1 MRGIDRLLHDHPFF
15 VGLDDETLTLIAGCA
30 ANRHV
35 RPDEYL
41 FREGEPAEKFY
52 VVRRGRVALETH
64 RPAGPAVVV
73 ETVEEGEVLGASW
86 LVPPHRWRFDAR
98 AVASTSVVVFD
109 GACLRRHCD
118 EDAELG
124 YALTLRVAQ
133 FLHDRLEA
141 NRIRLLDLYGT
152 PDVARR

>member
-1 MRGIDRLLHDHPFF
+1 MRGIDQLLHEHPFF
-15 VGLDDETLTLIAGCA
+15 VGLRPDALTLIAGCA
-30 ANRHV
+30 ANRYF

-41 FREGEPAEKFY
+41 FHEGNPAETFF
-52 VVRRGRVALETH
+52 VIRHGRVAIEAH

-98 AVASTSVVVFD
+98 AVTSTRVVVFD
-109 GACLRRHCD
+109 GACLRQHCD

-133 FLHDRLEA
+133 VLHARLEA
-141 NRIRLLDLYGT
+141 NRVRLLDLYGT
-152 PDVARR
+152 PDVVRR

>member
-1 MRGIDRLLHDHPFF
+1 MRGIDQLLDEHPFF
-15 VGLDDETLTLIAGCA
+15 VGLGTEALTLIAGCA
-30 ANRHV
+30 ANRHF
-35 RPDEYL
+35 RPGEHL
-41 FREGEPAEKFY
+41 FREGEPANTFY

-98 AVASTSVVVFD
+98 AVAPTSVVVFD
-109 GACLRRHCD
+109 GACLRQHCD
-118 EDAELG
+118 EDAVLG

-133 FLHDRLEA
+133 VLHDRLEA
-141 NRIRLLDLYGT
+141 NRVRLLDLYGT
-152 PDVARR
+152 SDAARG

>member
-1 MRGIDRLLHDHPFF
+1 MRGIDRLLHEHPFF

-41 FREGEPAEKFY
+41 FREGEPAETFY

-98 AVASTSVVVFD
+98 AVSSTSVVVFD
-109 GACLRRHCD
+109 GACLRQHCD